1 MIISNFTNNYVMQ
14 VLFITIAIIVI
25 GCTIIVI
32 ANVLKHDIEVQKES
46 NKEMKKLSEEL
57 ERYNDIRALDLLK
70 DVNN

>member
-25 GCTIIVI
+25 GCTIIII
-32 ANVLKHDIEVQKES
+32 ANVLKQDIEVQKES

>member
-1 MIISNFTNNYVMQ
+1 MTLSNFKTNYIAQ
-14 VLFITIAIIVI
+14 LLFITILIIVI
-25 GCTIIVI
+25 GIIVVI
-32 ANVLKHDIEVQKES
+32 ICNLLKQDIEVQKES